1 MMCYF
6 RQLEVL
12 EQQVPSW
19 SQLLPRLVS
28 KAEYYSATFRHL

>member
-12 EQQVPSW
+12 EQQVSSW

-28 KAEYYSATFRHL
+28 KAECYSAIFLHL